1 MNQNKCYLYSFSEQD
16 CAADKWDYG
25 LLKEIFDKYKVDQIK
40 VTSIPKDDRGF
51 VVVPGPQ
58 NLGHEEEVNNQ
69 IKNLSRVILF
79 ITGDEEGVFDISKI
93 NHPNAEIWIQYP
105 HEKHQ
110 GYNKIP
116 IGVPQHLKKLVPNY
130 PSKDHDLYFGGQIT
144 HPRREQLAKA
154 IKDMP
159 NALFKPTEGFAQGDK
174 PLDYY
179 RTLASARIAPAPS
192 GAVVIDSFRL
202 FEAIEMLCL
211 PIADRVDARGN
222 SIEFYK
228 YVFGYEIPVN
238 HVSNWFELHKLT
250 PELLKQY
257 PNNMHRVVSWWIKY
271 KRDLGIKIMRQING

>member
-1 MNQNKCYLYSFSEQD
+1 MIKTYLYSFNEQD

-40 VTSIPKDDRGF
+40 VTQIPEVDRGF

-58 NLGHEEEVNNQ
+58 NLGHEAKVNNE
-69 IKNLSRVILF
+69 IKKLSRVVLF

-105 HEKHQ
+105 HEKHNS
-110 GYNKIP
+110 YNKIP
-116 IGVPQHLKKLVPNY
+116 VGVPQHLKKLVPNY

-144 HPRREQLAKA
+144 HARREQLANA

-179 RTLASARIAPAPS
+179 RTLASAKIAPAPS

-211 PIADRVDARGN
+211 PIADRVDAKGN
-222 SIEFYK
+222 TIEFYQD
-228 YVFGYEIPVN
+228 VFGYEIPVS
-238 HVSNWFELHKLT
+238 HVSDWSELHRLT
-250 PELLKQY
+250 PELLEQY

-271 KRDLGIKIMRQING
+271 KRDLGIKIMRQINE